1 LERGAVTT
9 GLLQQ
14 TSLTMLLIVLLG
26 SFSPALFSPTR
37 STIPDIHVTPPPV
50 VTAITKPTVV
60 PTPLPTAAPTPAPAK
75 RAQAGVG
82 VAAGALAAGVGV
94 GRQPFGV
101 AAGLARLPEATLNA
115 QLDAMKAIGVTW
127 VRFDLEWS
135 NIQYAG
141 PDSWD
146 WTDYDRVVN
155 AVHVRGLKALGIL
168 DYTPDWA
175 RRAECSGSMMCA
187 PADPG
192 AYAAFAAAAAG
203 RYKSLGMHAWE
214 IWNEPNNVQFYQPA
228 ADPGA
233 YAALLAAAYP
243 AIHGADPAA
252 TVVTG
257 GLSPAQTGGGDMSP
271 PDFLAGVYAA
281 GGQGHFDAVGD
292 HPYSWPFTATSY
304 APGGAWSQLT
314 TLHDQMVAHGDGGK
328 KIWLTEYGAPTG
340 GDGAVSEALQA
351 QIVTDAANAV
361 AALAWTGPLF
371 WYTWQDDGGSG
382 SIEDYFGLLR
392 QDGSPKPALA
402 AYQSSIASH

>member
-1 LERGAVTT
+1 MERGAVTT

-14 TSLTMLLIVLLG
+14 SSITILLIVLLG
-26 SFSPALFSPTR
+26 SFSPAMFSPTR
-37 STIPDIHVTPPPV
+37 STIPDIHASPPPAV
-50 VTAITKPTVV
+50 PAVIKPTVV
-60 PTPLPTAAPTPAPAK
+60 PTPLPTVAVTPALGK
-75 RAQAGVG
+75 RPRTG
-82 VAAGALAAGVGV
+82 VAAGAFGAGG

-101 AAGLARLPEATLNA
+101 AAGLAGLPEAALDA

-141 PDSWD
+141 PGTWD
-146 WTDYDRVVN
+146 WTDYDRVVA
-155 AVHVRGLKALGIL
+155 AVHARGLQALGIL

-175 RRAECSGSMMCA
+175 RRPECNGSMMCA
-187 PADPG
+187 PADPND
-192 AYAAFAAAAAG
+192 YAAFAAAAAA
-203 RYKSLGMHAWE
+203 RYKPFGMHAWE

-233 YAALLAAAYP
+233 YAALLAKAYP

-257 GLSPAQTGGGDMSP
+257 GLSPATTGGGDMSP
-271 PDFLAGVYAA
+271 PDFLAEVYAM

-292 HPYSWPFTATSY
+292 HPYSWPFTAASY

-314 TLHDQMVAHGDGGK
+314 TLHNEMTVHGDGGK
-328 KIWLTEYGAPTG
+328 KVWLTEYGAPTG

-351 QIVTDAANAV
+351 QIATDAANAV
-361 AALAWTGPLF
+361 AAIPWTGPMF
-371 WYTWQDDGGSG
+371 WYTWQDGGSG
-382 SIEDYFGLLR
+382 NSIEDFFGLMR
-392 QDGSPKPALA
+392 ADGSPKPAFY
-402 AYQSSIASH
+402 AYQAAIASH